1 MWTQRDQLQAYQ
13 FLRRRLVSALVVGDA
28 NHPVSPSRRL
38 VIGCVVGLAVTLL
51 TVAGFGIYGVLRPG
65 SSQDWRKPGQVVL
78 DSASGANYVLGRDGR
93 LYPMANQASARL
105 FAGSATTVSVSP
117 KSLAGAPRG
126 ATLGIA
132 GAPDSLPDTLLANR
146 WTVCSQQPADRPTD
160 TTPVTTAL
168 LGSSPAVPSLRTGL
182 VVADPGGHRY
192 LLANGHRYLLADDTI
207 AVALSYDRVVP
218 LPVSYSFVDVVPA
231 GPDLGPLPVDG
242 AGTGGP
248 MLAGTPT
255 RVGEVVRVPGQAAN
269 LYLVESGGLAPIDA
283 LPAQLVLATP
293 ANAAAYPGGNPAVLT
308 VPAAAVAAAHR
319 LDQAYPDRP
328 ASLPPAAAP
337 TGGSAGTPAAACLTL
352 TGSSGVV
359 TALWLSDRL
368 PLPSGAKPVAT
379 AAGAGTSDRTADLVL
394 VAPNTGLLATE
405 LQSGTS
411 TTAGTTYLV
420 TDQGIRYPVADGKAL
435 AALGYR
441 DGQRKPVASALLALL
456 PVGPALD
463 PADAAR
469 PER

>member
-38 VIGCVVGLAVTLL
+38 VIGCIVGLAVTLL

-78 DSASGANYVLGRDGR
+78 DSASGANYVLGKDGR

-117 KSLAGAPRG
+117 KSLATAPRG

-132 GAPDSLPDTLLANR
+132 GAPDSLPATMLGNR

-168 LGSSPAVPSLRTGL
+168 LGVAPSVRSLRTGL
-182 VVADPGGHRY
+182 VVSDPGGHRY

-207 AVALSYDRVVP
+207 AVALSYDRVTP
-218 LPVSYSFVDVVPA
+218 LPVSWSFVDVVPA

-242 AGTGGP
+242 AGGQGP
-248 MLAGTPT
+248 TLAGTPT
-255 RVGEVVRVPGQAAN
+255 RVGEVVQVAGQTGN

-283 LPAQLVLATP
+283 LPARLVLATP
-293 ANAAAYPGGNPAVLT
+293 QNAAAYPDGNPTVKA
-308 VPAAAVAAAHR
+308 VPAAAVAGAHR

-328 ASLPPAAAP
+328 VDLPPAASP
-337 TGGSAGTPAAACLTL
+337 AGPALAACLTL
-352 TGSSGVV
+352 NGETGVV
-359 TALWLSDRL
+359 GALWLSDHL
-368 PLPSGAKPVAT
+368 PLRPGAKPVAT
-379 AAGAGTSDRTADLVL
+379 GGGAGTSDRTADLVL
-394 VAPNTGLLATE
+394 VAPGTGLLAAE
-405 LQSGTS
+405 HQSGTAG
-411 TTAGTTYLV
+411 AGTTYLV
-420 TDQGIRYPVADGKAL
+420 TDQGIRFPVAGGGAL
-435 AALGYR
+435 AALGYKAA
-441 DGQRKPVASALLALL
+441 QRKPVASALLALL

-463 PADAAR
+463 PAAAAR
-469 PER
+469 PEE

>member
-38 VIGCVVGLAVTLL
+38 VIGCIVGLAVTLL

-78 DSASGANYVLGRDGR
+78 DSASGANYVLGKDGR

-132 GAPDSLPDTLLANR
+132 GAPDALPGTLVTNR

-168 LGSSPAVPSLRTGL
+168 LGVAPAASPLRTGL
-182 VVADPGGHRY
+182 VVVDPGGHRY

-207 AVALSYDRVVP
+207 AVALSYDRVSP
-218 LPVSYSFVDVVPA
+218 LPVSWSFVDVVPA

-242 AGTGGP
+242 AGDQGVR
-248 MLAGTPT
+248 LAGRST
-255 RVGEVVRVPGQAAN
+255 RIGQVVQVAGQTGN
-269 LYLVESGGLAPIDA
+269 LYLVEAGGLAPIDV
-283 LPAQLVLATP
+283 LPARLVLATA
-293 ANAAAYPGGNPAVLT
+293 ANAAAYPDGNAGVLT
-308 VPAAAVAAAHR
+308 VPPAAVAQAHR
-319 LDQAYPDRP
+319 LDQVFADRP
-328 ASLPPAAAP
+328 ADLPQATAPPGPA
-337 TGGSAGTPAAACLTL
+337 TAACLTAA
-352 TGSSGVV
+352 GPSGAV

-379 AAGAGTSDRTADLVL
+379 GAGTSDRTADLVL
-394 VAPNTGLLATE
+394 VAPGTGLLAGE
-405 LQSGTS
+405 RQSGTS
-411 TTAGTTYLV
+411 PGGGTTYLV
-420 TDQGIRYPVADGKAL
+420 TDQGIRFPVAGGKAL
-435 AALGYR
+435 DSLGYKA
-441 DGQRKPVASALLALL
+441 GQRQPVASALLALL

-463 PADAAR
+463 PTAAAR
-469 PER
+469 PES